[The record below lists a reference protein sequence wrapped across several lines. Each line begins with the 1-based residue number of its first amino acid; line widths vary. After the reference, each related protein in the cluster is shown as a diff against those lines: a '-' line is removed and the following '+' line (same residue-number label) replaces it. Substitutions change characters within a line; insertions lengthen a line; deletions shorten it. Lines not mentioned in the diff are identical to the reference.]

1 VTTPSVHIN
10 EGPKRRL
17 VKPNFFECDLNVN
30 RSQASQEATMGER
43 DSLRKTAAQFEEF
56 ARDTEVP
63 QAMRDLAERNI
74 AQMRETYERSK
85 DALEGVMESWERSFD
100 AAGQGAV
107 ALNRKI
113 IDIAQRNINSS
124 FDLAKN
130 LAGAKN
136 LAEAV
141 EMQSSY
147 WRNQLDTLAAQADEV
162 RTLSTQVAA
171 NAAKPME
178 RGMEELKKAR

>member
-1 VTTPSVHIN
+1 MRFVFNSLKTGKATSMN
-10 EGPKRRL
+10 ETFDPK
-17 VKPNFFECDLNVN
+17 VAADK
-30 RSQASQEATMGER
+30 AR
-43 DSLRKTAAQFEEF
+43 DGFRKTAAQFEEF

-74 AQMRETYERSK
+74 AQMRETYESSK
-85 DALEGVMESWERSFD
+85 DALEGALESWERSFD

-124 FDLAKN
+124 FDLAKS
-130 LAGAKN
+130 LASAKN

-147 WRNQLDTLAAQADEV
+147 WRNQLDALAAQAEEV

-171 NAAKPME
+171 DAAKPIKAPQ
-178 RGMEELKKAR
+178 LK

>member
-1 VTTPSVHIN
+1 
-10 EGPKRRL
+10 
-17 VKPNFFECDLNVN
+17 
-30 RSQASQEATMGER
+30 
-43 DSLRKTAAQFEEF
+43 
-56 ARDTEVP
+56 
-63 QAMRDLAERNI
+63 MRDLAERNI

-85 DALEGVMESWERSFD
+85 DALEGVLQSWEKSFD

-124 FDLAKN
+124 FDLAKS

-147 WRNQLDTLAAQADEV
+147 WRNQLDALAAQAEEV

-171 NAAKPME
+171 DAAKPIK
-178 RGMEELKKAR
+178 RVMEEPKKTR

>member
-1 VTTPSVHIN
+1 
-10 EGPKRRL
+10 L
-17 VKPNFFECDLNVN
+17 
-30 RSQASQEATMGER
+30 Q
-43 DSLRKTAAQFEEF
+43 
-56 ARDTEVP
+56 
-63 QAMRDLAERNI
+63 
-74 AQMRETYERSK
+74 
-85 DALEGVMESWERSFD
+85 SWEQSFD

-147 WRNQLDTLAAQADEV
+147 CRSQLDTLAAQAEEV

-171 NAAKPME
+171 DSVKAMN
-178 RGMEELKKAR
+178 RGLEELKKTR